1 MTEEN
6 VKKFVTDY
14 IAGKVPRE
22 YFKEPLP
29 ADWDKAPVKYVTAV
43 NFNEFVGEK
52 GANILMMFYAP
63 WCGHCKNL
71 YPGKIYSCI
80 TASKPIDIRWIRT
93 DTEKL
98 CIVSH
103 YRQFLWMIK

>member
-52 GANILMMFYAP
+52 GANTLMMFYAP

-71 YPGKIYSCI
+71 YPGIKYFQI
-80 TASKPIDIRWIRT
+80 KPVD
-93 DTEKL
+93 E
-98 CIVSH
+98 
-103 YRQFLWMIK
+103 